1 MENIETHHRE
11 KVFVLWGHCQ
21 NLLDDAHSEYFEECC
36 KWNLY
41 DIFFS
46 MITLMLAVLCSN
58 DLRPKFVYIALTL
71 SNDE

>member
-1 MENIETHHRE
+1 MENIETYRRE

-21 NLLDDAHSEYFEECC
+21 NLLDDPHSEYFEECC
-36 KWNLY
+36 KWNFY
-41 DIFFS
+41 DLFFG

-58 DLRPKFVYIALTL
+58 DLKPKFVYIVLAL